1 MSKDKMVCIVCPMG
15 CIMDVEIGDEIKVSG
30 NTCKRGFEYAVKES
44 TNPTRVITSTVGVNN
59 GELQVVPVKTK
70 GEVPK
75 NMIMDCMKVIRKIR
89 VNAPVK
95 TGDVLLDGIL
105 GTGVSIVAT
114 RDVEATEQVLN
125 DIDEDQLKCC
135 G

>member
-1 MSKDKMVCIVCPMG
+1 MNKKEQVCIVCPMG
-15 CIMDVEIGDEIKVSG
+15 CIMNVEINGEIKVSG
-30 NTCKRGFEYAVKES
+30 NTCKRGYEYAVKES
-44 TNPTRVITSTVGVNN
+44 TNPTRIITSTVGVNN
-59 GELQVVPVKTK
+59 GELPVVSMKTA

-75 NMIMDCMKVIRKIR
+75 NMIMDCMKIIRKIR
-89 VNAPVK
+89 VNAPIK

-114 RDVEATEQVLN
+114 RDVNVAAP
-125 DIDEDQLKCC
+125 DICNMEESQLKCC